1 MAAKEMTDYIENGN
15 IVNSVNY
22 PRLSSARVAGKA
34 RVCVLYKADSDA
46 AAKAAA
52 VFGARAVQSASAVRG
67 AYGYAVID
75 ADATETDKAAVEAV
89 DGVIK
94 VRLI

>member
-22 PRLSSARVAGKA
+22 PRLSANRVAGKA
-34 RVCVLYKADSDA
+34 RVCVLYKADSNAFADA
-46 AAKAAA
+46 SA

-67 AYGYAVID
+67 NYGYAVID
-75 ADATETDKAAVEAV
+75 ADATDADKAAVEKLA
-89 DGVIK
+89 GVIK